1 MSEPVDGRR
10 LRISDRWPFIS
21 LAGDERE
28 ERDERRKS
36 QCPGCRTA
44 RGNAFMN
51 SATSSATTLSYRCPE
66 CGHEWKVTRASQPL
80 STSLPPA

>member
-10 LRISDRWPFIS
+10 LRISDHWPFIW
-21 LAGDERE
+21 LAGAEG
-28 ERDERRKS
+28 DERRKS
-36 QCPGCRTA
+36 QCPRCKSA

-66 CGHEWKVTRASQPL
+66 CRHEWKVTRASQPL
-80 STSLPPA
+80 STPLPPA